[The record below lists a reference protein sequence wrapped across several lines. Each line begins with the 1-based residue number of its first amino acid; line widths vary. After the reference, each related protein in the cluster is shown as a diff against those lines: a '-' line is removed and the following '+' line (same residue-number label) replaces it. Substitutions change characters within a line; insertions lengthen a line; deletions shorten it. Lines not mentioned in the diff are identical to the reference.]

1 MSTTFFLPSTASAPG
16 ISPTPSTGWDITSGF
31 DRLVMST
38 TKANTAM
45 TNKTIALGSVASNAT
60 LFRQYI
66 YGPLQPVTV
75 AANVVW
81 TLYVRGLEATP
92 TVNAFPG
99 TGIWIA
105 TSSGTLRGTI
115 KAGGTDGSGAE
126 YGTSL
131 SSRQHHE
138 TYSSSSSISVQAG
151 DYLVLEVGM
160 IQSAGFPA
168 AGNGSL
174 NFGDDSA
181 TNISANYV
189 TTADNPVFVI
199 ATDFLLLEGGS
210 RSYIIF

>member
-81 TLYVRGLEATP
+81 TLYVRGLEATL

-115 KAGGTDGSGAE
+115 RAGGSTGTGSE

-131 SSRQHHE
+131 SSRPHQQSPQ
-138 TYSSSSSISVQAG
+138 TSSSISVQAG
-151 DYLVLEVGM
+151 DYLVLEMGM
-160 IQSAGFPA
+160 VQSTGPA

-181 TNISANYV
+181 TNISAANV